1 MIDAT
6 EPAGGLSPEE
16 IDVFARGLY
25 YLANVDEMDPR
36 EESLIRE
43 FLAEAKSDLTLE
55 GLASSTFS
63 PTEAAMTIET
73 TYLRRI
79 FIRAA
84 VALVKADGRFTD
96 NERRAIGDIADAFGM
111 SNSEFGELE
120 QEAQRLSL
128 E

>member
-1 MIDAT
+1 MTDAT

-36 EESLIRE
+36 EEKLIRE
-43 FLAEAKSDLTLE
+43 FLAEVGSDLTFE
-55 GLASSTFS
+55 GLEDSSFS
-63 PTEAAMTIET
+63 ATEAALMLET
-73 TYLRRI
+73 SYLRRI

-84 VALVKADGRFTD
+84 VVLVKADGRFTD

-111 SNSEFGELE
+111 SNSEFGGLE
-120 QEAQRLSL
+120 QEAERLSL